1 MNDDTQNQQNQQNPL
16 DALEELLAQT
26 QASSSGSG
34 GAAGAAPGSPAAQN
48 YPAMPEAPQDSQP
61 SEADAEAKA
70 QIEAERLLAEQA
82 QAEKDTQDI
91 MLQRQAL
98 EEVKQTPEY
107 QARVQ
112 QTQDDQAASE
122 EETAVQDGYNIVQ
135 LDHKKI

>member
-1 MNDDTQNQQNQQNPL
+1 MNDDTNDNTQNQQNQQNPL

-34 GAAGAAPGSPAAQN
+34 GAAGAALGSPAA
-48 YPAMPEAPQDSQP
+48 PGLPQDSQP
-61 SEADAEAKA
+61 SEADVEAKA

-98 EEVKQTPEY
+98 EDVKQTPEY
-107 QARVQ
+107 QARIQ
-112 QTQDDQAASE
+112 QNQDDQASSE
-122 EETAVQDGYNIVQ
+122 EEAAIQDGYNIVQ